1 MRSCWGDLLLWFICR
16 CKKKSNIPKILQG
29 FRNLQKGHGGT
40 HEPIIH
46 ISVENA
52 SRKERHSDAVKVESL
67 ERFMDTYPLAAS
79 KCHEIIFEIQLF
91 LHAGSF
97 LSFDSLGHVE
107 QLRIADIQL
116 KFYDALSR
124 CVALAECHLT
134 ILPNLWEKKCQL
146 CCFERLDPA
155 SCACTSRIQSTFRR
169 NRETRLFPQDRA
181 RRRRCTGMT
190 MVSMLKIR
198 EAGCWPVFLSTA
210 HSQLNSSC

>member
-16 CKKKSNIPKILQG
+16 CKKKSNIPRILQG

-91 LHAGSF
+91 CMLVVFYHLILWGMLSSF
-97 LSFDSLGHVE
+97 EL
-107 QLRIADIQL
+107 Q
-116 KFYDALSR
+116 
-124 CVALAECHLT
+124 
-134 ILPNLWEKKCQL
+134 
-146 CCFERLDPA
+146 
-155 SCACTSRIQSTFRR
+155 TSS
-169 NRETRLFPQDRA
+169 
-181 RRRRCTGMT
+181 
-190 MVSMLKIR
+190 
-198 EAGCWPVFLSTA
+198 
-210 HSQLNSSC
+210 